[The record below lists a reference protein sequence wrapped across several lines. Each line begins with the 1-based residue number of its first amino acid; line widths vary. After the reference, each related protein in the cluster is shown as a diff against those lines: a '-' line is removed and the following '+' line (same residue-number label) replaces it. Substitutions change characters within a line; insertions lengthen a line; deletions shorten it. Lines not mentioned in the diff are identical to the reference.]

1 MDIMKKLKEDAN
13 QGSLFSKHTL
23 DNEDLSTLT
32 GFAEAIIKQ
41 DAFVKEL
48 EEKLKEEKKRLL
60 KMTDED
66 LPALMTEAN
75 SMEFTLLDGSK
86 VTIKPQY
93 GASIKVDNRP
103 AAYEWLRKHGH
114 DDIIKNTISCQF
126 GRGEDEM
133 ATQFKE
139 AMESFTFERPDGKEV
154 SVKDMVTQAEKI
166 EPMSLRGFVKE
177 RVENGDEFPMELFG
191 AYVGQRA
198 VITKAKGAKNG

>member
-48 EEKLKEEKKRLL
+48 EEKLKEEKKKLL

-103 AAYEWLRKHGH
+103 AAYEWLREHGH

-126 GRGEDEM
+126 GRGEDDLASSFKAFAEKEGYVP
-133 ATQFKE
+133 TQ
-139 AMESFTFERPDGKEV
+139 T
-154 SVKDMVTQAEKI
+154 EKI

-177 RVENGDEFPMELFG
+177 RVENCDEFPMELFG

>member
-48 EEKLKEEKKRLL
+48 EEKLKEEKKKLL

-93 GASIKVDNRP
+93 GASIKVGNRP
-103 AAYEWLRKHGH
+103 AAYEWLREHGH

-126 GRGEDEM
+126 GRGEDDLASSFKAFAEKEGYVP
-133 ATQFKE
+133 TQ
-139 AMESFTFERPDGKEV
+139 T
-154 SVKDMVTQAEKI
+154 EKI

>member
-1 MDIMKKLKEDAN
+1 MDIMKKLQEDAN

-48 EEKLKEEKKRLL
+48 DEKLKEEKKKLL

-103 AAYEWLRKHGH
+103 AAYEWLREHGH
-114 DDIIKNTISCQF
+114 DDIIKNTVSCQF
-126 GRGEDEM
+126 GRGEDDL
-133 ATQFKE
+133 ASSFKAFAE
-139 AMESFTFERPDGKEV
+139 KEGYV
-154 SVKDMVTQAEKI
+154 PSQTEKI
-166 EPMSLRGFVKE
+166 EPMSLRAFVKE

>member
-48 EEKLKEEKKRLL
+48 EEKLKEEKKKLL

-103 AAYEWLRKHGH
+103 AAYEWLREHGH

-126 GRGEDEM
+126 GRGEDDLASSFKAFAEKEGYLP
-133 ATQFKE
+133 TQ
-139 AMESFTFERPDGKEV
+139 T
-154 SVKDMVTQAEKI
+154 EKI

>member
-48 EEKLKEEKKRLL
+48 EEKLKEEKKKLL

-103 AAYEWLRKHGH
+103 AAYEWLREHGH

-126 GRGEDEM
+126 GRGEDDLASSFKAFAEKEGYVP
-133 ATQFKE
+133 TQ
-139 AMESFTFERPDGKEV
+139 T
-154 SVKDMVTQAEKI
+154 EKI

-177 RVENGDEFPMELFG
+177 RVENGDDFPMELFG
-191 AYVGQRA
+191 AYIGQRA
-198 VITKAKGAKNG
+198 TIKRSK

>member
-48 EEKLKEEKKRLL
+48 DEKLKEEKKKLL

-93 GASIKVDNRP
+93 GGSIKVDNRP
-103 AAYEWLRKHGH
+103 EAFAWLRKHKH

-126 GRGEDEM
+126 GRGEDDL
-133 ATQFKE
+133 ASSFKAFAE
-139 AMESFTFERPDGKEV
+139 KEGYIPNQ
-154 SVKDMVTQAEKI
+154 TEKI
-166 EPMSLRGFVKE
+166 EPMSLRGWIKE
-177 RVENGDEFPMELFG
+177 RVEKGEEFPMELFG

>member
-48 EEKLKEEKKRLL
+48 EEKLKQEKKKLL

-103 AAYEWLRKHGH
+103 AAYEWLREHGH

-126 GRGEDEM
+126 GRGEDDLASSFKAFAEKEGYVP
-133 ATQFKE
+133 TQ
-139 AMESFTFERPDGKEV
+139 T
-154 SVKDMVTQAEKI
+154 EKI

>member
-1 MDIMKKLKEDAN
+1 MDIMKKLQEDAK

-48 EEKLKEEKKRLL
+48 DEKLKEEKKKLL

-103 AAYEWLRKHGH
+103 AAYEWLREHGH
-114 DDIIKNTISCQF
+114 DDIIKNTVSCQF
-126 GRGEDEM
+126 GRGEDDL
-133 ATQFKE
+133 ASSFKAFAE
-139 AMESFTFERPDGKEV
+139 KEGYV
-154 SVKDMVTQAEKI
+154 PKQTEKI
-166 EPMSLRGFVKE
+166 EPKSLRAFVKE

>member
-1 MDIMKKLKEDAN
+1 MDIMKKLQEDAN

-48 EEKLKEEKKRLL
+48 EERLKEEKKKLL

-103 AAYEWLRKHGH
+103 AAYDWLREHGY
-114 DDIIKNTISCQF
+114 DDIIKNIISCQF
-126 GRGEDEM
+126 GRGEDDL
-133 ATQFKE
+133 ASSFKAFAE
-139 AMESFTFERPDGKEV
+139 KEGYV
-154 SVKDMVTQAEKI
+154 PNQTEKI
-166 EPMSLRGFVKE
+166 EPMSLRAFVKE
-177 RVENGDEFPMELFG
+177 RVENGDEFPMDLFG

>member
-1 MDIMKKLKEDAN
+1 MDIMKKLQEDAN

-48 EEKLKEEKKRLL
+48 DEKLKEEKKKLL

-103 AAYEWLRKHGH
+103 AAFEWLREHGH
-114 DDIIKNTISCQF
+114 DDIIKNTVSCQF
-126 GRGEDEM
+126 GRGEDDL
-133 ATQFKE
+133 ASSFKAFAE
-139 AMESFTFERPDGKEV
+139 KEGYV
-154 SVKDMVTQAEKI
+154 PSQTEKI
-166 EPMSLRGFVKE
+166 EPMSLRAFVKE
-177 RVENGDEFPMELFG
+177 RVENGDEFPMDLFG